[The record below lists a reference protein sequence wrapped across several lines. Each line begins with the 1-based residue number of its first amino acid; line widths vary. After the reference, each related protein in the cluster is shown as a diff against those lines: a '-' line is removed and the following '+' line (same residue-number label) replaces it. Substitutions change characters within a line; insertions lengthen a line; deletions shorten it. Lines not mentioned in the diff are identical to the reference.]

1 MVCNVVKSDG
11 ERNGNG
17 SQITRRRILS
27 YKHCGRSFVCGT
39 ERCLTVLILKLRR
52 QFVFYVIWMSM
63 LEMTRRLRSFEYA
76 TLKELKANYLPMSL
90 HVEMVNRLVWCLNAQ
105 GNFLTG
111 DLMKLMS
118 SFGVESEMVDSRYVS
133 L

>member
-1 MVCNVVKSDG
+1 MAK
-11 ERNGNG
+11 EW
-17 SQITRRRILS
+17 QRILDENE
-27 YKHCGRSFVCGT
+27 HMN
-39 ERCLTVLILKLRR
+39 ILQKL
-52 QFVFYVIWMSM
+52 QALWTF
-63 LEMTRRLRSFEYA
+63 LRVWNR
-76 TLKELKANYLPMSL
+76 KELKANYLPMSL